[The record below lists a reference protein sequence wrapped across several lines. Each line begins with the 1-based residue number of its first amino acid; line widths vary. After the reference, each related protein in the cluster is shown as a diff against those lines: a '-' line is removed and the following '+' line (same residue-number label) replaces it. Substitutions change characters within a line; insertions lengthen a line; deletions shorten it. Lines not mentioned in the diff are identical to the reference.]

1 MNVVFLHEPS
11 QLDPDEL
18 AAAQALGWRP
28 VTSVLDVR
36 AGDLVYARHYA
47 WPWERRLDADVARLG
62 ARLLNDGWAYRY
74 AADPARWADDLRGV
88 TPDTWEDFAQLPDD
102 GTAFIVKGASADKGS
117 WERMHAPTKA
127 AAIDLRSLLQRDTGM
142 RAQTIVARRYVPLER
157 LGEGFGGCP
166 VSTEFRVFVLDH
178 EVVGT
183 GFYWPPDDCT
193 LHPPPPPSVIPADFL
208 REAIAR
214 VHPRLRFY
222 ALDVAR
228 TAAGDWIVI
237 EINDGQRAGL
247 SDVLAGDLYPAMD
260 RVLRQRG
267 A

>member
-1 MNVVFLHEPS
+1 MS
-11 QLDPDEL
+11 DET
-18 AAAQALGWRP
+18 ARKVIEVP
-28 VTSVLDVR
+28 VLDAHGLWPTVYHQ
-36 AGDLVYARHYA
+36 AVQHPLV
-47 WPWERRLDADVARLG
+47 
-62 ARLLNDGWAYRY
+62 
-74 AADPARWADDLRGV
+74 
-88 TPDTWEDFAQLPDD
+88 QL
-102 GTAFIVKGASADKGS
+102 
-117 WERMHAPTKA
+117 A

-247 SDVLAGDLYPAMD
+247 SEVLAGDLYPAMD